1 MNENRED
8 SQGGNDDKIACN
20 VYIHPLCG
28 FLNGYEVWAEEDKK
42 DCEKEKTIEE
52 SAFERL
58 DHFMLLPMFHCH
70 AHAVTPVRDYEA

>member
-1 MNENRED
+1 
-8 SQGGNDDKIACN
+8 
-20 VYIHPLCG
+20 
-28 FLNGYEVWAEEDKK
+28 LNGYEVWAEEDKK

-70 AHAVTPVRDYEA
+70 AHAVKPDRDYEA

>member
-70 AHAVTPVRDYEA
+70 AHAVKPDRDYEA